1 MSEFIEKALEKLKN
15 QYITGKFDKYAAIM
29 KASVKATLE
38 DFCRQDEEF
47 AQAVAQ
53 GGSFEECMKAVAR
66 GCGSGISDL
75 EAYRRAVQ
83 FYFPGAE
90 IRWTMTVDLIGAAGK
105 EAEAPASTAKDESKA
120 GIILDFTQFL

>member
-1 MSEFIEKALEKLKN
+1 MNEFLKKALSKLKMEA
-15 QYITGKFDKYAAIM
+15 GKGSYDKYAQIM
-29 KASVKATLE
+29 KDPVKKALE

-53 GGSFEECMKAVAR
+53 GGFFEDCMKAVAKN
-66 GCGSGISDL
+66 CGNSLSDI

-90 IRWTMTVDLIGAAGK
+90 IRVKMSVDLIGAA
-105 EAEAPASTAKDESKA
+105 AKDPETDA
-120 GIILDFTQFL
+120 GPMILDFTKFL